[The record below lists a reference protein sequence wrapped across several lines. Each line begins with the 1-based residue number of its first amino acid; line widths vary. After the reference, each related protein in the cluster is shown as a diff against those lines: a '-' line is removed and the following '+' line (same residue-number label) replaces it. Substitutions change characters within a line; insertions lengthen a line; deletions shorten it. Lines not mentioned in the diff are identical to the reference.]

1 MNCSATG
8 DSVPLISW
16 KRTAGAWAEEG
27 MKVQEGALKISGVE
41 KADSGIYICEAK
53 APHFTIEARTHLE
66 VKEG

>member
-1 MNCSATG
+1 
-8 DSVPLISW
+8 
-16 KRTAGAWAEEG
+16 